1 MSIYSILVT
10 NNAPGCA
17 TEIEQQLTV
26 TGCTSYIVRLAS
38 NSNALGPFNVY
49 VDNVIYYSAQTR
61 NEMFNG
67 VVVTLECITP
77 SPTTTPTVTP
87 TPTQTDPMTGT
98 TTTPTTTPT
107 NTPTVTPTNTETST
121 STPTPTNTTTPTNTP
136 SETPTNTP
144 TVTPTNTETP
154 TSTATPTN
162 TQTPTNTASE
172 TATLTPTP
180 TNTQTPTNTA
190 SETATPTQT
199 PTQTQTPTNTSSET
213 PTPTPTNTETP
224 TNTVTPTNTAS
235 NTATPTPTNTETPTN
250 TPTNTN
256 TPTPTNL
263 PFSAYIFPEPS
274 DVSSTNNL
282 GQYMSDNGAVSFYG
296 YWLNGQ
302 VAPAAG
308 PNYSPDLD
316 VYAHFSGW
324 STTVDGF
331 LTPVTT
337 LAGPIRQVSGSGND
351 SYGCGQNQYTFG
363 TIAVA
368 PGQVDPSIQYFYSI
382 WVPLAGVGGTMT
394 NMTVDIGTGSA
405 CATNVINDG
414 TPDPGL
420 STQNVIVTSGAA
432 IPAGTYRVLW
442 LGSYAEQPV
451 APPLSVTIYFKGD
464 TKT

>member
-1 MSIYSILVT
+1 
-10 NNAPGCA
+10 
-17 TEIEQQLTV
+17 
-26 TGCTSYIVRLAS
+26 
-38 NSNALGPFNVY
+38 
-49 VDNVIYYSAQTR
+49 
-61 NEMFNG
+61 
-67 VVVTLECITP
+67 
-77 SPTTTPTVTP
+77 
-87 TPTQTDPMTGT
+87 
-98 TTTPTTTPT
+98 
-107 NTPTVTPTNTETST
+107 
-121 STPTPTNTTTPTNTP
+121 
-136 SETPTNTP
+136 
-144 TVTPTNTETP
+144 
-154 TSTATPTN
+154 
-162 TQTPTNTASE
+162 
-172 TATLTPTP
+172 
-180 TNTQTPTNTA
+180 
-190 SETATPTQT
+190 
-199 PTQTQTPTNTSSET
+199 
-213 PTPTPTNTETP
+213 
-224 TNTVTPTNTAS
+224 
-235 NTATPTPTNTETPTN
+235 
-250 TPTNTN
+250 
-256 TPTPTNL
+256 
-263 PFSAYIFPEPS
+263 
-274 DVSSTNNL
+274 
-282 GQYMSDNGAVSFYG
+282 MSDNGAVSFYG

>member
-1 MSIYSILVT
+1 
-10 NNAPGCA
+10 
-17 TEIEQQLTV
+17 
-26 TGCTSYIVRLAS
+26 
-38 NSNALGPFNVY
+38 
-49 VDNVIYYSAQTR
+49 
-61 NEMFNG
+61 
-67 VVVTLECITP
+67 
-77 SPTTTPTVTP
+77 
-87 TPTQTDPMTGT
+87 
-98 TTTPTTTPT
+98 
-107 NTPTVTPTNTETST
+107 
-121 STPTPTNTTTPTNTP
+121 
-136 SETPTNTP
+136 
-144 TVTPTNTETP
+144 
-154 TSTATPTN
+154 
-162 TQTPTNTASE
+162 
-172 TATLTPTP
+172 
-180 TNTQTPTNTA
+180 
-190 SETATPTQT
+190 
-199 PTQTQTPTNTSSET
+199 
-213 PTPTPTNTETP
+213 
-224 TNTVTPTNTAS
+224 
-235 NTATPTPTNTETPTN
+235 
-250 TPTNTN
+250 
-256 TPTPTNL
+256 
-263 PFSAYIFPEPS
+263 
-274 DVSSTNNL
+274 
-282 GQYMSDNGAVSFYG
+282 MSDNGAVSFYG

-405 CATNVINDG
+405 CATNIINDG
-414 TPDPGL
+414 VPEPGL
-420 STQNVIVTSGAA
+420 STQNVTVTSGAA
-432 IPAGTYRVLW
+432 IPAGNYRVLW